1 MVCRIGNDFDT
12 KRLHLPTFPFRFGN
26 LNWNFVIDLRSDTL
40 TKPTPGM
47 LNAMMTA
54 EVGDD
59 MFGEDPTV
67 AALEKRA
74 ADMFGMD
81 AALYCASGTMTNQI
95 GIRLHTTLQDE
106 VICHKYSHIYLYES
120 GGLMSNS
127 GVSVRL
133 LEGERGLIT
142 ADDVKAAI
150 QPDDIHAPVSKVV
163 SLENTMNKGGGSC
176 YDFEEIWAIR
186 ETCHEHGLALHLDGA
201 RLFNALV
208 ATGQKARTYG
218 EVFDTISIC
227 LSKGLGAPVGSLLL
241 GSHNDIKRAKRIR
254 KVMGGAWRQAGYI
267 AAAGL
272 YALDHHIDRLT
283 EDHKKA
289 KTIGKLLGQLDYVE
303 EVYPCE
309 TNILIFRLTDKYSNE
324 AFLKALA
331 GKGVHAFGF
340 GPQLIRF
347 VTHYDF
353 TDDHMDDLFN
363 ILKDL

>member
-1 MVCRIGNDFDT
+1 M
-12 KRLHLPTFPFRFGN
+12 
-26 LNWNFVIDLRSDTL
+26 IDLRSDTL

-47 LNAMMTA
+47 LDAMMTA
-54 EVGDD
+54 QVGDD

-142 ADDVKAAI
+142 AEDVKAAI

-176 YDFEEIWAIR
+176 YDFEEIYAIR

-208 ATGQKARTYG
+208 ATGQKPKVYG

-227 LSKGLGAPVGSLLL
+227 LSKGLGAPIGSLLL
-241 GSHNDIKRAKRIR
+241 GGHDDIKRAKRVR

-267 AAAGL
+267 AAAGH
-272 YALDHHIDRLT
+272 YALDHNIDRLV

-289 KTIGKLLGQLDYVE
+289 KEIGKVLEGLEYVE

-309 TNILIFRLTDKYSNE
+309 TNILIFKLTDKYDNKTFIE
-324 AFLKALA
+324 KLA
-331 GKGVHAFGF
+331 DQNVLAFGF

-347 VTHYDF
+347 VTHLDF
-353 TDDHMDDLFN
+353 TDDHMDQL
-363 ILKDL
+363 IKVLKSL

>member
-1 MVCRIGNDFDT
+1 M
-12 KRLHLPTFPFRFGN
+12 
-26 LNWNFVIDLRSDTL
+26 IDLRSDTL

-47 LNAMMTA
+47 LDAMMSA
-54 EVGDD
+54 QVGDD
-59 MFGEDPTV
+59 MFEEDPTV
-67 AALEKRA
+67 AALEQKA
-74 ADMFGMD
+74 ASMFGME

-95 GIRLHTTLQDE
+95 GVRLHTTLQDE
-106 VICHKYSHIYLYES
+106 VICHKFSHIYLYES

-133 LEGERGLIT
+133 LEGDKGRIT
-142 ADDVKAAI
+142 ANAIKAAI
-150 QPDDIHAPVSKVV
+150 QPDDIHAPVSRVV

-176 YDFEEIWAIR
+176 YDFDEILSIKALCD
-186 ETCHEHGLALHLDGA
+186 EKGLALHLDGA

-208 ATGQKARTYG
+208 ATGQTAAQYG

-241 GSHNDIKRAKRIR
+241 GKAVDIKRSKRIR

-272 YALDHHIDRLT
+272 YALDNHIERLA
-283 EDHKKA
+283 EDHGA
-289 KTIGKLLGQLDYVE
+289 AQQIASVLEEQSYVE

-309 TNILIFRLTDKYSNE
+309 TNILIFKLTDAFTNE
-324 AFLKALA
+324 SFLAKL
-331 GKGVHAFGF
+331 KENGVLAFGF

-353 TDDHMDDLFN
+353 TQEHLDQLLGV
-363 ILKDL
+363 LKSL

>member
-1 MVCRIGNDFDT
+1 M
-12 KRLHLPTFPFRFGN
+12 
-26 LNWNFVIDLRSDTL
+26 IDLRSDTL

-47 LNAMMTA
+47 LDAMMTA

-106 VICHKYSHIYLYES
+106 VICHKHSHIYLYES

-142 ADDVKAAI
+142 AEDVKAAI

-176 YDFEEIWAIR
+176 YDFEEIYAIR

-208 ATGQKARTYG
+208 ATGQKPKAYG

-227 LSKGLGAPVGSLLL
+227 LSKGLGAPIGSLLL
-241 GSHNDIKRAKRIR
+241 GGHDDIKRAKRVR

-267 AAAGL
+267 AAAGH
-272 YALDHHIDRLT
+272 YALDHNIDRLA

-289 KTIGKLLGQLDYVE
+289 KEIGKVLEGLEYVE

-309 TNILIFRLTDKYSNE
+309 TNILIFKLTDKYDNNTFTE
-324 AFLKALA
+324 KLA
-331 GKGVHAFGF
+331 EQKVLAFGF

-347 VTHYDF
+347 VTHLDF
-353 TDDHMDDLFN
+353 TNDHMDQL
-363 ILKDL
+363 IKVLKSL

>member
-1 MVCRIGNDFDT
+1 M
-12 KRLHLPTFPFRFGN
+12 
-26 LNWNFVIDLRSDTL
+26 IDLRSDTL

-47 LNAMMTA
+47 LEAMMSA
-54 EVGDD
+54 KVGDD

-67 AALEKRA
+67 AALEKKA

-106 VICHKYSHIYLYES
+106 VICHKHSHIYLYES

-133 LEGERGLIT
+133 LEGDRGLIT
-142 ADDVKAAI
+142 ANDVKAAI
-150 QPDDIHAPVSKVV
+150 QPDDIHAPVSRLV

-186 ETCHEHGLALHLDGA
+186 EACHEHGLALHLDGA

-208 ATGQKARTYG
+208 ATGQKPKAYG

-241 GSHNDIKRAKRIR
+241 GSHKDIKRAKRIR

-272 YALDHHIDRLT
+272 YALDNHIDRLVD
-283 EDHKKA
+283 DHDKV
-289 KTIGKLLGQLDYVE
+289 KTIGKLLEQLDYVE

-309 TNILIFRLTDKYSNE
+309 TNILIFKLTEKYSNDS
-324 AFLKALA
+324 FIKTLA
-331 GKGVHAFGF
+331 EHDIHAFGF

-353 TDDHMDDLFN
+353 TDDHMEKLLAV
-363 ILKDL
+363 LKTL

>member
-1 MVCRIGNDFDT
+1 M
-12 KRLHLPTFPFRFGN
+12 
-26 LNWNFVIDLRSDTL
+26 IDLRSDTL

-47 LNAMMTA
+47 LEAMMTA

-67 AALEKRA
+67 AALEQRA
-74 ADMFGMD
+74 ARMFGMD

-106 VICHKYSHIYLYES
+106 VICHKHSHIYLYES

-176 YDFEEIWAIR
+176 YDLEEIWAIR
-186 ETCHEHGLALHLDGA
+186 ETCHEHNLSLHLDGA

-208 ATGQKARTYG
+208 ATGQKAKAYG

-241 GSHNDIKRAKRIR
+241 GGHDDIKRAKRIR

-272 YALDHHIDRLT
+272 YALDHHVKRLS

-289 KTIGKLLGQLDYVE
+289 KEIGKTLEALDYVE

-309 TNILIFRLTDKYSNE
+309 TNILIFKLTDKYDNQT
-324 AFLKALA
+324 FIKKLA
-331 GKGVHAFGF
+331 DHKVHAFGF

-347 VTHYDF
+347 VTHLDF
-353 TDDHMDDLFN
+353 TDDHMNQL
-363 ILKDL
+363 IKVLKSL